1 MSKYKVWEKTKTK
14 EENSNPAG
22 ILYFNL
28 IEPVIKAKNRNIKFR
43 SSHLGTA
50 EMNLTRNCEVAG
62 LIPSLAHWVKDLVL
76 L

>member
-1 MSKYKVWEKTKTK
+1 MGNILFCADTEEKCKVTFSYTL
-14 EENSNPAG
+14 NG
-22 ILYFNL
+22 
-28 IEPVIKAKNRNIKFR
+28 
-43 SSHLGTA
+43 SSCPGAA